1 VKKTARVL
9 ITKECHRHCPQC
21 CNNYPQ
27 IMAAMRPIYRIA
39 DLRGYE
45 NIVITGGEPL
55 LFPEYT
61 AELITDLFLDARVS
75 KDAWA
80 HKTPRIYLYTTLWHP
95 CLNRIYAWLDGV
107 TFTLHS
113 GAGTAELMDFD
124 RTQLYLLGHR
134 HLSGRAVIYPHNRG
148 LTIIPDAW
156 QRLEV
161 KDYCTEAELLARN
174 PGGIG
179 ADEDLLY
186 LSRGVHLE

>member
-1 VKKTARVL
+1 MKKTARVL
-9 ITKECHRHCPQC
+9 ITKQCHRLCPQC

-27 IMAAMRPIYRIA
+27 IMAAMRPIAGIA

-55 LFPEYT
+55 LFPLGT
-61 AELITDLFLDARVS
+61 ADLVACLYGDARLHRPL
-75 KDAWA
+75 WPQ
-80 HKTPRIYLYTTLWHP
+80 HPRLYLYTTLWHP
-95 CLNRIYAWLDGV
+95 VLEEVSYWLDGI

-124 RTQLYLLGHR
+124 RMQMYLLGNR
-134 HLSGRAVIYPHNRG
+134 RLSGRAVIYPHNRG
-148 LTIIPDAW
+148 LTVIPDAW
-156 QRLEV
+156 KRLEV

-179 ADEDLLY
+179 EDEDLLY
-186 LSRGVHLE
+186 LPREVLFE